1 MVKREVVIINNKEY
15 SFGQIG
21 VFEKSELFA
30 KIQAIVLPALKN
42 VKFDGNSGADTAL
55 AMFAAISPCITE
67 KELNDIVI
75 PMLRLSQSASME
87 DNCKIDSK
95 VAINKCFD
103 DMDDF
108 FTFVF
113 EVAKYNFLPSI
124 KRLMANFGVSDGS
137 QKATE

>member
-1 MVKREVVIINNKEY
+1 MIQREVVIINNKEY

-30 KIQAIVLPALKN
+30 KMQAIVLPALKN
-42 VKFDGNSGADTAL
+42 VKFDGESSADTAL

-67 KELNDIVI
+67 KELNEIVL
-75 PMLRLSQSASME
+75 PMLRLSQAASVE
-87 DNCKIDSK
+87 DGCKIDSK
-95 VAINKCFD
+95 MAINKCFD
-103 DMDDF
+103 DMDSF
-108 FTFVF
+108 FTLVY

-124 KRLMANFGVSDGS
+124 KRLMENFGVSDGS